1 MKHIKVKFKMLF
13 IMAGVLIMLLFGTI
27 FSAKCMKNISNES
40 VTEMESSIRESY
52 DENIKSEV
60 SVAVSVAK
68 HYYDQYQSG
77 ILTEE
82 LAKKNA
88 ADQIRDMRYGD
99 SGYFWIDQSDGT
111 NVVLLGSDTEGT
123 NRMDTEDSKG
133 FKMVKQMIEDSV
145 KNTEAYTDYYFP
157 KANETKASPKH
168 SYVYPKRSYTY
179 YYKEFDWVIGTG
191 NYIDDIDKTV
201 AAKQSQLTKYSNK
214 MTSIFA
220 IVNITIGAFLT
231 AIIIIIIT
239 NIVKPLEAVGAE
251 MRILE
256 KGDFTSKLD
265 DRYLKR
271 KDDFGILANILEN
284 MRSNLKELIS
294 GVKSGAGQIE
304 NLVTDI
310 NSNMDLLNGEIE
322 DVSATTE
329 EVAASMEETAATTE
343 SINTM
348 SHEIEDAAK
357 NIALRAQDGANRVEQ
372 IYKRARE
379 GKDNASAI
387 RAKAGD
393 TKRAM
398 KAELEKAMED
408 AKVVDQINVLA
419 DSIMG
424 ITDQTNLL
432 ALNASIEAARAGEAG
447 KGFAVVADEI
457 RNLAEQSKENVE
469 NIQGVTDAV
478 KKAVENLKTDAEHM
492 LEFVETDVT
501 DSYHKFDEL
510 AGYYNED
517 ASNVNELIS
526 DFSAT
531 SEELLASISSIL
543 ESINGISV
551 AADESANGTTNIA
564 DRTVSIADKSSIVN
578 NHLKEAEEAAG
589 RLNDEVSKFVV

>member
-40 VTEMESSIRESY
+40 VAEMESSIRESY
-52 DENIKSEV
+52 DKNIKSEV
-60 SVAVSVAK
+60 SAAVSVAK

-133 FKMVKQMIEDSV
+133 FKMVRQMIEDSV
-145 KNTEAYTDYYFP
+145 KNTEAYTTYYFP
-157 KANETKASPKH
+157 KENETKAS
-168 SYVYPKRSYTY
+168 PKRSYTY

-220 IVNITIGAFLT
+220 TVNITIGVFLI
-231 AIIIIIIT
+231 AVIILIIT
-239 NIVKPLEAVGAE
+239 NIVKPLVGAE

-256 KGDFTSKLD
+256 NGDFTSKLD

-284 MRSNLKELIS
+284 MRSNLRELIS

-408 AKVVDQINVLA
+408 AKIV
-419 DSIMG
+419 
-424 ITDQTNLL
+424 DQTNLL

-564 DRTVSIADKSSIVN
+564 DRTVSVADKSSIVN

>member
-1 MKHIKVKFKMLF
+1 MRHIKVKYKMLF
-13 IMAGVLIMLLFGTI
+13 IMVGVLAILLYGTI
-27 FSAKCMKNISNES
+27 FSATCMKNISSKS
-40 VTEMESSIRESY
+40 VNEMEKSIRDSY

-60 SVAVSVAK
+60 SAAVSVAK
-68 HYYDQYQSG
+68 HYYNQYKSG

-99 SGYFWIDQSDGT
+99 SGYFWVDQSDGT

-133 FKMVKQMIEDSV
+133 FKMVKEMIEQAV
-145 KNTEAYTDYYFP
+145 KGSEAYVEYYFP
-157 KANETKASPKH
+157 KEGETEPSPK
-168 SYVYPKRSYTY
+168 RGYTY

-191 NYIDDIDKTV
+191 NYTDDIDKTV
-201 AAKQSQLTKYSNK
+201 AEQEASLTSYSSSRTK
-214 MTSIFA
+214 VYIAVTGA
-220 IVNITIGAFLT
+220 IGVVLLALIV
-231 AIIIIIIT
+231 IIIINII
-239 NIVKPLEAVGAE
+239 KPLEAVSKE
-251 MRILE
+251 MNILE
-256 KGDFTSKLD
+256 NGDFTSKID
-265 DRYLKR
+265 DKYLNR
-271 KDDFGILANILEN
+271 RDDFGILANALET
-284 MRSNLKELIS
+284 MRSNLGGLIGEVKE
-294 GVKSGAGQIE
+294 GAGEIK
-304 NLVTDI
+304 NVVTDI
-310 NSNMDLLNGEIE
+310 NSNMDKLNGEIE
-322 DVSATTE
+322 EVSATTE

-357 NIALRAQDGANRVEQ
+357 NIAQRAQDGANKVEL
-372 IYKRARE
+372 IYKRAKE
-379 GKDNASAI
+379 GKENATTI
-387 RAKAGD
+387 RAKAHE
-393 TKRAM
+393 TKKAM
-398 KAELEKAMED
+398 KKELESAMEE
-408 AKVVDQINVLA
+408 AKVVDKINVLA

-469 NIQGVTDAV
+469 NIQGVTAAV
-478 KKAVENLKTDAEHM
+478 RKAVENLKSDAEHM

-501 DSYHKFDEL
+501 ESYHKFDEL
-510 AGYYNED
+510 AGYYNKD
-517 ASNVNELIS
+517 ASNVNELVS

-543 ESINGISV
+543 ESINNISI

-578 NHLKEAEEAAG
+578 EHSKTAEERANKLSEGVA
-589 RLNDEVSKFVV
+589 KFVV

>member
-40 VTEMESSIRESY
+40 VVEMESSIRESY
-52 DENIKSEV
+52 DKNIKSEV
-60 SVAVSVAK
+60 SAAVSVAK

-133 FKMVKQMIEDSV
+133 FKMVRQMIEDSV
-145 KNTEAYTDYYFP
+145 KNTEAYTTYYFP
-157 KANETKASPKH
+157 KENETKAS
-168 SYVYPKRSYTY
+168 PKRSYTY

-191 NYIDDIDKTV
+191 NYTDDIDKTV

-220 IVNITIGAFLT
+220 TVNITIGVFLI
-231 AIIIIIIT
+231 AVIILIIT

-284 MRSNLKELIS
+284 MRSNLRELIS

-357 NIALRAQDGANRVEQ
+357 NIALRAQDGANQVEQ

-398 KAELEKAMED
+398 KAELEK
-408 AKVVDQINVLA
+408 
-419 DSIMG
+419 
-424 ITDQTNLL
+424 
-432 ALNASIEAARAGEAG
+432 
-447 KGFAVVADEI
+447 EI
-457 RNLAEQSKENVE
+457 RGVCQVYGTSYEADIRIHGGSVKNAPELLNGVKKSAANVFGKENVYIIEEDNLGGE
-469 NIQGVTDAV
+469 NFAEYSCRVPAV
-478 KKAVENLKTDAEHM
+478 YMFIGIKPEEKKESPGLHSPE
-492 LEFVETDVT
+492 
-501 DSYHKFDEL
+501 YQFDDTVL
-510 AGYYNED
+510 AG
-517 ASNVNELIS
+517 
-526 DFSAT
+526 
-531 SEELLASISSIL
+531 
-543 ESINGISV
+543 
-551 AADESANGTTNIA
+551 AAAAFANIA
-564 DRTVSIADKSSIVN
+564 I
-578 NHLKEAEEAAG
+578 HGCMGELEE
-589 RLNDEVSKFVV
+589 N

>member
-1 MKHIKVKFKMLF
+1 MRHIKVKYKMLF
-13 IMAGVLIMLLFGTI
+13 IMAGVLAILLYGTI
-27 FSAKCMKNISNES
+27 FSATCMKNISSKS
-40 VTEMESSIRESY
+40 VNEMEKSIRNSY

-60 SVAVSVAK
+60 SAAVSVAK
-68 HYYDQYQSG
+68 HYYAQYKSG

-99 SGYFWIDQSDGT
+99 SGYFWVDQSDGT

-123 NRMDTEDSKG
+123 NRMDTEDSNG
-133 FKMVKQMIEDSV
+133 FKMVKEMIEQAV
-145 KNTEAYTDYYFP
+145 KGSEAYVEYYFP
-157 KANETKASPKH
+157 KEGETEPS
-168 SYVYPKRSYTY
+168 PKRSYTY

-191 NYIDDIDKTV
+191 NYTDDIDKTV
-201 AAKQSQLTKYSNK
+201 AEQEASLTSYSNNR
-214 MTSIFA
+214 TRVYIAVTGA
-220 IVNITIGAFLT
+220 IGVVLLALIV
-231 AIIIIIIT
+231 IIIINII
-239 NIVKPLEAVGAE
+239 KPLEAVGKE
-251 MRILE
+251 MNILE
-256 KGDFTSKLD
+256 NGDFTSKID
-265 DRYLKR
+265 DKYLNR
-271 KDDFGILANILEN
+271 RDDFGILANALET
-284 MRSNLKELIS
+284 MRSNLGGLIGEVKE
-294 GVKSGAGQIE
+294 GAGEIK
-304 NLVTDI
+304 NVVTDI
-310 NSNMDLLNGEIE
+310 NSNMDKLNGEIE
-322 DVSATTE
+322 EVSATTE

-357 NIALRAQDGANRVEQ
+357 NIAQRAQEGANQVEQ
-372 IYKRARE
+372 IYKRAKD
-379 GKDNASAI
+379 GKEHATAI
-387 RAKAGD
+387 RAKARE
-393 TKRAM
+393 TKKAM
-398 KAELEKAMED
+398 KADLESAMEE
-408 AKVVDQINVLA
+408 AKVVDKINVLA

-457 RNLAEQSKENVE
+457 RILAEQSKENVE
-469 NIQGVTDAV
+469 NIQGVTAAV
-478 KKAVENLKTDAEHM
+478 RKAVENLKSDAEHM

-501 DSYHKFDEL
+501 ESYHKFDEL

-517 ASNVNELIS
+517 ASNVNELVS

-543 ESINGISV
+543 ESINNISI

-578 NHLKEAEEAAG
+578 EHSKTAEERANKLSEGVA
-589 RLNDEVSKFVV
+589 KFVV

>member
-1 MKHIKVKFKMLF
+1 MKHIKVKFKMMI
-13 IMAGVLIMLLFGTI
+13 IMAGVLAILLFGTI
-27 FSAKCMKNISNES
+27 FSAACMKNISSKS
-40 VTEMESSIRESY
+40 VAEMESSIRNSY

-60 SVAVSVAK
+60 SAAVSVAK
-68 HYYDQYQSG
+68 HYYEQYKSG
-77 ILTEE
+77 AITEDV
-82 LAKKNA
+82 AKKNA
-88 ADQIRDMRYGD
+88 ADEIRDMRYGD
-99 SGYFWIDQSDGT
+99 SGYFWVDKSDGT

-123 NRMDTEDSKG
+123 NRMSTEDSKG
-133 FKMVKQMIEDSV
+133 FNMVKEMIEQAV
-145 KNTEAYTDYYFP
+145 KGSEAYVQYYFP
-157 KANETKASPKH
+157 KEGETEPS
-168 SYVYPKRSYTY
+168 PKRSYTY

-201 AAKQSQLTKYSNK
+201 AAKKAELTNYSNNRTK
-214 MTSIFA
+214 IYIAVTG
-220 IVNITIGAFLT
+220 TIGALL
-231 AIIIIIIT
+231 IILIIMIIV
-239 NIVKPLEAVGAE
+239 NIVKPLEAVGRE
-251 MRILE
+251 MSILE
-256 KGDFTSKLD
+256 KGDFTSKID
-265 DRYLKR
+265 EKYLNR
-271 KDDFGILANILEN
+271 RDDFGILANALET
-284 MRSNLKELIS
+284 MRSNLGSLI
-294 GVKSGAGQIE
+294 GDVKTGAGEIKDV
-304 NLVTDI
+304 VTDI
-310 NSNMDLLNGEIE
+310 NANMSLLNGEIE

-343 SINTM
+343 SINSM

-357 NIALRAQDGANRVEQ
+357 NIAQRAQDGANQVEL
-372 IYKRARE
+372 IYKRAKE
-379 GKDNASAI
+379 GKENATVI
-387 RAKAGD
+387 RSKARD
-393 TKRAM
+393 TKKAM
-398 KAELEKAMED
+398 KADLESAMEQ

-469 NIQGVTDAV
+469 NIQGVTAAV
-478 KKAVENLKTDAEHM
+478 RKAVENLKADAQHM

-501 DSYHKFDEL
+501 ESYHKFDEL

-517 ASNVNELIS
+517 ASNVNELVS

-543 ESINGISV
+543 ESINNISI

-578 NHLKEAEEAAG
+578 KHANTAEEAVG
-589 RLNDEVSKFVV
+589 RLSSEVGKFIV

>member
-27 FSAKCMKNISNES
+27 FSARCMKNISSES
-40 VTEMESSIRESY
+40 LEEMENSIRESY
-52 DENIKSEV
+52 DGNIKSEV
-60 SVAVSVAK
+60 SAAVSVAQ
-68 HYYDQYQSG
+68 HYYDQYKSG
-77 ILTEE
+77 VLTED
-82 LAKKNA
+82 LARKNA

-99 SGYFWIDQSDGT
+99 SGYFWVDQTDGT

-133 FKMVKQMIEDSV
+133 FKMVKHMIEESV

-157 KANETKASPKH
+157 KENETEAS
-168 SYVYPKRSYTY
+168 PKRSYTY
-179 YYKEFDWVIGTG
+179 YYEEFGWVIGTG
-191 NYIDDIDKTV
+191 AYTDDIDDTI
-201 AAKQSQLTKYSNK
+201 ASKQSELTSYSNK
-214 MTSIFA
+214 MTTVFA
-220 IVNITIGAFLT
+220 TVNIIIGVILIVIIM
-231 AIIIIIIT
+231 IIIA
-239 NIVKPLEAVGAE
+239 NIVKPLEAVGVE

-256 KGDFTSKLD
+256 KGDFTSKID

-271 KDDFGILANILEN
+271 KDDFGILANALEN
-284 MRSNLKELIS
+284 MRLNLRELIS
-294 GVKSGAGQIE
+294 GVKGSVGEIE

-343 SINTM
+343 SIDSM

-357 NIALRAQDGANRVEQ
+357 NIALRAQDGANQVEQ
-372 IYKRARE
+372 IYKRAKE
-379 GKDNASAI
+379 GKENASAI
-387 RAKAGD
+387 RAKARE

-398 KAELEKAMED
+398 KTELESAMEE

-469 NIQGVTDAV
+469 NIQDVTDAV

-517 ASNVNELIS
+517 ASNVNELVS

-543 ESINGISV
+543 ESISGISV
-551 AADESANGTTNIA
+551 ATDESANGATNIA
-564 DRTVSIADKSSIVN
+564 DRTVSIAEKSSIVN
-578 NHLKEAEEAAG
+578 NHSREAEQAAD
-589 RLNDEVSKFVV
+589 RLGDEVSKFVV

>member
-1 MKHIKVKFKMLF
+1 MRHIKVKYKMLF
-13 IMAGVLIMLLFGTI
+13 IMAGVLAILLYGTI
-27 FSAKCMKNISNES
+27 FSATCMKNISSKS
-40 VTEMESSIRESY
+40 VNEMEKSIRNSY

-60 SVAVSVAK
+60 SAAVSVAK
-68 HYYDQYQSG
+68 HYYAQYKSG

-99 SGYFWIDQSDGT
+99 SGYFWVDQSDGT

-123 NRMDTEDSKG
+123 NRMDTEDSNG
-133 FKMVKQMIEDSV
+133 FKMVKEMIEQAV
-145 KNTEAYTDYYFP
+145 KGSEAYVEYYFP
-157 KANETKASPKH
+157 KEGETEPS
-168 SYVYPKRSYTY
+168 PKRSYTY

-191 NYIDDIDKTV
+191 NYTDDIDKTV
-201 AAKQSQLTKYSNK
+201 AKQEASLTSYSNNRTK
-214 MTSIFA
+214 VYIAVTGA
-220 IVNITIGAFLT
+220 IGVALLALIV
-231 AIIIIIIT
+231 IIIINII
-239 NIVKPLEAVGAE
+239 KPLEAVGKE
-251 MRILE
+251 MNILQN
-256 KGDFTSKLD
+256 GDFTSKID
-265 DRYLKR
+265 DKYLNR
-271 KDDFGILANILEN
+271 RDDFGILANALET
-284 MRSNLKELIS
+284 MRSSLGGLIGEVKE
-294 GVKSGAGQIE
+294 GAGEIK
-304 NLVTDI
+304 NVVTDI
-310 NSNMDLLNGEIE
+310 NSNMDKLNGEIE
-322 DVSATTE
+322 EVSATTE

-357 NIALRAQDGANRVEQ
+357 NIAQRAQEGANQVEQ
-372 IYKRARE
+372 IYKRAKD
-379 GKDNASAI
+379 GKEHATAI
-387 RAKAGD
+387 RAKARE
-393 TKRAM
+393 TKKAM
-398 KAELEKAMED
+398 KADLESAMEE
-408 AKVVDQINVLA
+408 AKVVDKINVLA

-457 RNLAEQSKENVE
+457 RILAEQSKENVE
-469 NIQGVTDAV
+469 NIQGVTAAV
-478 KKAVENLKTDAEHM
+478 RKAVENLKSDAEHM

-501 DSYHKFDEL
+501 ESYHKFDEL

-517 ASNVNELIS
+517 ASNVNELVS

-543 ESINGISV
+543 ESINNISI

-578 NHLKEAEEAAG
+578 EHSKTAEERANKLSEGVA
-589 RLNDEVSKFVV
+589 KFVV